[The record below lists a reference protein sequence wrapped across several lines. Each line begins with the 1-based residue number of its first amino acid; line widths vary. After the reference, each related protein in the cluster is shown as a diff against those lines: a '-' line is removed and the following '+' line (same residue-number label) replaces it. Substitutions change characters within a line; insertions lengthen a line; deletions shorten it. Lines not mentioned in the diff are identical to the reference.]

1 MNNHHHLYL
10 LSFIILPSLDG
21 AFLIDNL
28 LIGMTG
34 SIGVISYSEFIFLL
48 RKNIA
53 KNINVI
59 MSKNATKFITP
70 FSIRV
75 LSGNFVFT
83 DTFDESEK
91 IFVPHLELVRKSDLF
106 LIMPATANIIG
117 KLANGICDDLISTC
131 ALSAKVPVVL
141 IPNMNS
147 DMWFS
152 KANQRNIA
160 LNKELGYHI
169 IEPKEVGM
177 SHGGA
182 VIDTFSK
189 NQSEIPIST
198 ITYEEI
204 VAFIKELLT
213 TKKEQSDLHIAE
225 KHD

>member
-1 MNNHHHLYL
+1 
-10 LSFIILPSLDG
+10 LDEK
-21 AFLIDNL
+21 FLIDNL

-48 RKNIA
+48 RKDIA

-91 IFVPHLELVRKSDLF
+91 IFVPHLELVRNSDLF

-131 ALSAKVPVVL
+131 AISAKIPVVV

-160 LNKELGYHI
+160 LNKELGYHVL
-169 IEPKEVGM
+169 EPKV
-177 SHGGA
+177 STSQDTA
-182 VIDTFSK
+182 VVDLFSK
-189 NQSEIPIST
+189 NENEISILS
-198 ITYEEI
+198 IAYEEI
-204 VAFIKELLT
+204 VEFIRELLI
-213 TKKEQSDLHIAE
+213 TKKKQS
-225 KHD
+225 

>member
-1 MNNHHHLYL
+1 M
-10 LSFIILPSLDG
+10 DEK
-21 AFLIDNL
+21 FLIDNL

-48 RKNIA
+48 RKDIA

-91 IFVPHLELVRKSDLF
+91 IFVPHLELVRNSDLF

-131 ALSAKVPVVL
+131 AIAAKVPVVV

-152 KANQRNIA
+152 KANQ
-160 LNKELGYHI
+160 
-169 IEPKEVGM
+169 
-177 SHGGA
+177 
-182 VIDTFSK
+182 
-189 NQSEIPIST
+189 
-198 ITYEEI
+198 
-204 VAFIKELLT
+204 
-213 TKKEQSDLHIAE
+213 
-225 KHD
+225 

>member
-1 MNNHHHLYL
+1 
-10 LSFIILPSLDG
+10 LDEK
-21 AFLIDNL
+21 FLIDNL

-48 RKNIA
+48 RKDIA

-91 IFVPHLELVRKSDLF
+91 IFVPHLELVRNSDLF

-131 ALSAKVPVVL
+131 AISAKVPVVV

-160 LNKELGYHI
+160 MNKELGYHI
-169 IEPKEVGM
+169 LEPKV
-177 SHGGA
+177 STSQDTA
-182 VIDTFSK
+182 VVDLFSK
-189 NQSEIPIST
+189 NENEIPILS
-198 ITYEEI
+198 IAYEEM
-204 VAFIKELLT
+204 VEFIKEILI
-213 TKKEQSDLHIAE
+213 TKKKQS
-225 KHD
+225 